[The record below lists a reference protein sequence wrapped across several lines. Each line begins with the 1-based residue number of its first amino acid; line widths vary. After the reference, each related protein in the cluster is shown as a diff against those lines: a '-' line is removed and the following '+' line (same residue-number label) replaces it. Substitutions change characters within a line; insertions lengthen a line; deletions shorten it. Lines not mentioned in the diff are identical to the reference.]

1 MTRAAHGALGVFTLA
16 VSLGVLPIGT
26 PAAAQDRALR
36 VCADP
41 NNLPFSND
49 RFE

>member
-1 MTRAAHGALGVFTLA
+1 MTRAAHGALRVFTLA
-16 VSLGVLPIGT
+16 VSLGALLIGT
-26 PAAAQDRALR
+26 QVAAQDRALR
-36 VCADP
+36 ICADP